1 MSQHKSIIRRKE
13 RRKNRSKKTSRY
25 HDNRS
30 RLVIYRSAK
39 HFEAQIINDFEGNT
53 ILSVSSRDKGLKTV
67 LKNLKNKIDISKKIG
82 QALAEKAKK
91 NNIELVAFDRN
102 GYPYH
107 GRVKAFVEAARENG
121 LNL

>member
-1 MSQHKSIIRRKE
+1 MSQHKSIIRRKQ

-30 RLVIYRSAK
+30 RLVIHRSTK

-53 ILSVSSRDKGLKTV
+53 ILSVSSRDKDLKPV

-91 NNIELVAFDRN
+91 NNIELVVLDRN
-102 GYPYH
+102 GYPYR

>member
-1 MSQHKSIIRRKE
+1 MSQHKSIIRRKQ

-25 HDNRS
+25 HDNRN
-30 RLVIYRSAK
+30 RLVIYRSSK
-39 HFEAQIINDFEGNT
+39 HFEAQIINDFEGHT
-53 ILSVSSRDKGLKTV
+53 ILSVSSKDKDLKPV
-67 LKNLKNKIDISKKIG
+67 LKNVKNKLDISKRIG
-82 QALAEKAKK
+82 AALAVKAKK
-91 NNIELVAFDRN
+91 QNIELVVFDRN

>member
-1 MSQHKSIIRRKE
+1 MGQHKSIIRRKE

-30 RLVIYRSAK
+30 RLVIHRSTK
-39 HFEAQIINDFEGNT
+39 HFEAQIINDFKGNT
-53 ILSVSSRDKGLKTV
+53 ILSVSSRDKGLKPM
-67 LKNLKNKIDISKKIG
+67 LKNVKNKIDISKKIG

-91 NNIELVAFDRN
+91 NNIELVVFDRN

>member
-91 NNIELVAFDRN
+91 NNIELVVFDRN

>member
-1 MSQHKSIIRRKE
+1 MSQHKSIIRRKQ

-25 HDNRS
+25 HGNRN
-30 RLVIYRSAK
+30 RLVIHRSLK
-39 HFEAQIINDFEGNT
+39 HFEAQIINDFECHT
-53 ILSVSSRDKGLKTV
+53 ILSVSSKDKDLKPV
-67 LKNLKNKIDISKKIG
+67 LKNVKNKLDMSKKIG
-82 QALAEKAKK
+82 TALAVKAKK
-91 NNIELVAFDRN
+91 QNIELVVFDRN

>member
-1 MSQHKSIIRRKE
+1 MSQHKSIIRRKQ

-25 HDNRS
+25 HENRN
-30 RLVIYRSAK
+30 RLVIHRSLK
-39 HFEAQIINDFEGNT
+39 HFEAQIINDFEGHT
-53 ILSVSSRDKGLKTV
+53 ILSVSSKDKDLKPV
-67 LKNLKNKIDISKKIG
+67 LKNVKNKLDMSKKIG
-82 QALAEKAKK
+82 TALAVKAKK
-91 NNIELVAFDRN
+91 QNIELVVFDRN

>member
-1 MSQHKSIIRRKE
+1 MGQHKSIIRRKE

-25 HDNRS
+25 HASRS
-30 RLVIYRSAK
+30 RLVIHRSLR
-39 HFEAQIINDFEGNT
+39 HFEAQIINDFEGHT
-53 ILSVSSRDKGLKTV
+53 ILSVSSKDKDLSPT
-67 LKNLKNKIDISKKIG
+67 LKNVKSKLDMSKKIG
-82 QALAEKAKK
+82 EALAVKAKK
-91 NNIELVAFDRN
+91 QKIEFVVLDRN